1 MKEIVKMNNLLSRRD
16 AVRLMG
22 VAGVGVVCDPLSFTR
37 DGTLLMRPIPST
49 GEKIPA
55 VGLGTW
61 RQFDV
66 GSSASERQPLAEVL
80 KRMNLKGGRIIDSS
94 PMYARS
100 EEVIGD
106 LTHETK
112 LADKFFYVTKV
123 WTRGKQDGID
133 QMNAS
138 FRKMRRTKMH
148 LMQVHNLVD
157 WQTHLETLRKW
168 KAEGK
173 VRYIGVTH
181 YTDAAHED
189 LERVVKSQHLD
200 FVQFNYSI
208 RNRHAEQR
216 LLNVVKDNGT
226 AVIINQPFESG
237 SLFDHVRGKSLP
249 GWAADYDIKN
259 WAQFFLK
266 YLLSHPAV
274 TCVIPGTSDPVHIV
288 ENIEAAYGRLPDDA
302 ARKKM
307 AGYVT

>member
-1 MKEIVKMNNLLSRRD
+1 MNNFFSRRD
-16 AVRLMG
+16 AIRLMG
-22 VAGVGVVCDPLSFTR
+22 AAGAGFMCDPLTFYENKTM
-37 DGTLLMRPIPST
+37 LMRPIPSS
-49 GEKIPA
+49 GEMIPV

-66 GSSASERQPLAEVL
+66 GASASDRQPLIEVL
-80 KRMNLKGGRIIDSS
+80 QRMNVKGGKTIDSS

-106 LTHETK
+106 LTNETK
-112 LADKFFYVTKV
+112 LDDKFFYATKV
-123 WTRGKQDGID
+123 WTRGKEDGIE

-138 FRKMRRTKMH
+138 FRKMRRTKMD

-168 KAEGK
+168 KHEGK

-216 LLNVVKDNGT
+216 LLNAAKDNGT
-226 AVIINQPFESG
+226 AVIINQPFEGG
-237 SLFDHVRGKSLP
+237 SLFDFVQSKSLP
-249 GWAADYDIKN
+249 AWAADFEIRN

-266 YLLSHPAV
+266 YILSHSAV
-274 TCVIPGTSDPVHIV
+274 TCVIPGTSNPVHVV
-288 ENIEAAYGRLPDDA
+288 ENMEAAYGRLPDDS

-307 AGYVT
+307 ADHVA

>member
-1 MKEIVKMNNLLSRRD
+1 MNNPISRRE
-16 AVRLMG
+16 AIRLMG
-22 VAGVGVVCDPLSFTR
+22 VAGAGVLCDPQSFHHNNTM
-37 DGTLLMRPIPST
+37 LMRPVPST
-49 GEKIPA
+49 GEMIPV

-66 GSSASERQPLAEVL
+66 GPDSSDRQPLMEVL
-80 KRMNLKGGRIIDSS
+80 KRMNAKGGKTIDSS

-106 LTHETK
+106 LTSETK
-112 LADKFFYVTKV
+112 LSSKFFYATKV
-123 WTRGKQDGID
+123 WTHGKQDGIE

-138 FRKMRRTKMH
+138 FRKMRRSRMD

-157 WQTHLETLRKW
+157 WKTHLETLHTW
-168 KAEGK
+168 KEEDK

-216 LLNVVKDNGT
+216 LLNTARDNGT

-237 SLFDHVRGKSLP
+237 SLFELVHGKPLP
-249 GWAADYDIKN
+249 QWAAELEIRN

-266 YLLSHPAV
+266 YILSHPAV
-274 TCVIPGTSDPVHIV
+274 TCVIPGTSDPVHIL
-288 ENIEAAYGRLPDDA
+288 ENMEAAYGRLPDERT
-302 ARKKM
+302 RKKM
-307 AGYVT
+307 ADHVASSL